1 LALLKLKF
9 QKISNLSRL
18 LIYVT
23 CILFLHGAYHMLRK
37 AFFLSTIFASA
48 FNINAV
54 KAQDCPNNP
63 DALGTSR
70 VMKVSSSQ
78 GPVGLVS
85 YKKTLDLQDKEVVLT
100 FDDGPIP
107 HRTPAVLAALAKECV
122 KATFFTVGT
131 MASAYPKLVQ
141 AEAAAGHSIGT
152 HTWSHRY
159 LTQKR
164 NRNIAQYQ
172 IGGGLHAANVALADQ
187 KESLSPF
194 FRFPGLNH
202 NKRLD
207 TFVAKNGLISMSV
220 DIVADDWLLITPKE
234 VLKRTLARLE
244 QRGRGIILMH
254 DIHNRTVVMLPELL
268 RELKQRGYK
277 VVHIVPDHQETQVAL
292 NNLVEPDNRAFQ
304 LAMARTR
311 TKLAKLSPLDEAPI
325 AQAPQI
331 VEPSTVGEASISQN
345 IKLQTLSLVKNSSLK
360 QGELAPIQATLTKLG
375 MRGSQ

>member
-1 LALLKLKF
+1 MLYRAFLV
-9 QKISNLSRL
+9 
-18 LIYVT
+18 VT
-23 CILFLHGAYHMLRK
+23 VFVI
-37 AFFLSTIFASA
+37 A
-48 FNINAV
+48 FNINTVHAN
-54 KAQDCPNNP
+54 DCPNNP
-63 DALGTSR
+63 NALGTSR
-70 VMKVSSSQ
+70 VMKVSSTQ

-107 HRTPAVLAALAKECV
+107 HRTPAVLTALAKECV

-131 MASAYPKLVQ
+131 MAGAYPKLVQ

-164 NRNIAQYQ
+164 NRNVAQYQ
-172 IGGGLHAANVALADQ
+172 IRGGLHAAHVALGDQ
-187 KESLSPF
+187 KEALSPF

-207 TFVAKNGLISMSV
+207 AFVAKNGLISMSV
-220 DIVADDWLLITPKE
+220 DIVTDDWLLITPKE

-254 DIHNRTVVMLPELL
+254 DIHNRAVVMLPELL

-277 VVHIVPDHQETQVAL
+277 VVHIVPDAQETQVAL
-292 NNLVEPDNRAFQ
+292 NNLTEPNNNAFQ

-311 TKLAKLSPLDEAPI
+311 TKLAKLTPLDEAPI
-325 AQAPQI
+325 TQAPQI
-331 VEPSTVGEASISQN
+331 VEPVALSARVINVGMASANLPRSKVQP
-345 IKLQTLSLVKNSSLK
+345 SGFVRSSSLR
-360 QGELAPIQATLTKLG
+360 QGDIAPVQLSFVKLG